1 MFFTIEQ
8 EVLLKSF
15 ADLSDQLFNL
25 GVIST
30 DSFTG
35 EIGEYFACKAFDLKK
50 SKRVTK
56 AVDGLSKTGE
66 KYQVKAKVANSSFN
80 YHIKRLNTK
89 LFDYL
94 VIVYFDTQYNPTKI
108 IRIPAK
114 HISNNEISITIT
126 NINSF
131 EHVEIDK
138 IIIPAS
144 TKTAINNFARVYQ
157 ELERSGIIRSRRI
170 VGDIGEFYACR
181 RLNLTLSENR
191 NEKGL
196 DARHENGLTFE
207 IKTRRVYESGRRI
220 SETRRLNNLVGKN
233 ADFLIVVTIDRV
245 FKCSGMWL
253 IPMKNIEN
261 HKSAKLEIVNNTIG
275 TRNLIPSKIKWLKT
289 GIKFTTFNNITVSK
303 NSKTAAKRSLKARIK
318 SNQYE
323 IDDLDIIN
331 QEIRRKTKLKKTHN
345 SNLKVPEPKRDT
357 WGCIFYIVLV
367 LLSIYLIGVLLESY

>member
-1 MFFTIEQ
+1 MQQMFFTKEQ

-35 EIGEYFACKAFDLKK
+35 EIGEYYACKAFGLKK

-56 AVDGLSKTGE
+56 AVDGISKTGE
-66 KYQVKAKVANSSFN
+66 KYQVKAKVANSSYN
-80 YHIKRLNTK
+80 YNIKRLNTK

-94 VIVYFDTQYNPTKI
+94 VIVYFDTQYSPIKI
-108 IRIPAK
+108 LRIPSPL
-114 HISNNEISITIT
+114 IINNEFSVTSS

-131 EHVEIDK
+131 EQIEIES
-138 IIIPAS
+138 INIPVI
-144 TKTAINNFARVYQ
+144 TRTAIRDFAKIYH
-157 ELERSGIIRSRRI
+157 ELEQQRIIRSRRI
-170 VGDIGEFYACR
+170 VGDIGEFYACQ
-181 RLNLTLSENR
+181 RLNLILSENR

-233 ADFLIVVTIDRV
+233 ADFLIVVTLDRV

-253 IPMKNIEN
+253 IPMHNVEN
-261 HKSAKLEIVNNTIG
+261 PKSAKLEIVNSTSG

-289 GIKFTTFNNITVSK
+289 GVKFTSFDNI
-303 NSKTAAKRSLKARIK
+303 A
-318 SNQYE
+318 
-323 IDDLDIIN
+323 
-331 QEIRRKTKLKKTHN
+331 
-345 SNLKVPEPKRDT
+345 
-357 WGCIFYIVLV
+357 F
-367 LLSIYLIGVLLESY
+367 